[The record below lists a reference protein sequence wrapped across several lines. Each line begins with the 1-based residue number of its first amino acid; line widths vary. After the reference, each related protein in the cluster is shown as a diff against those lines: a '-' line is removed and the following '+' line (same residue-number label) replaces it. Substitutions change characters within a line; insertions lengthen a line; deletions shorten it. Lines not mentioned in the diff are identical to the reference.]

1 MPKTFLTLGSA
12 VLFLMTS
19 FAQQNIESR
28 IRRVE
33 EGLLPP
39 VLLKGEGGWTL
50 QQRMKHYKVP
60 GVSIAVINNYAVE
73 WARAYGVKDA
83 ATGEP
88 VTAETVF
95 QAASISKTL
104 NATVI
109 MKRVMEGK
117 LSLDENVNTY
127 LKSWQL
133 PDNEFTAKKKVT
145 IANLLSHT
153 GGTTVSGFPGYS
165 VTAPLPSVQQIL
177 KGEPPAN
184 TAPVIVNTDP
194 GVRFRY
200 SGGGTTILQLVLT
213 ELEKKPYAKIMNE
226 TVIGPL
232 NMSNSTFSQPL
243 PDEWKSRAATGHRP
257 EDKPV
262 EGKWHV
268 YPELAAAGLWT
279 TPTDLAKFAIE
290 HQLSVQGNSNK
301 ILKREFDEKM
311 MTPYIGGSYGL
322 GWGVQKMGDA
332 VYFQHDGGNEG
343 FSCALVAHIK
353 SGYGAVVMINANSVG
368 IIPEIMRSIAREYE
382 WENYLP
388 APYEPV
394 VLAEEKL
401 QRMTGRFLLGSD
413 RAVTVSAAGGRILA
427 DVTRMSRIE
436 FVPISQTE
444 SISLEDGARVTF
456 IAGDTPAD
464 DSLRIGDGTGAMRA
478 SRIDLDRKV
487 PYELLIT
494 GAPDEA
500 VERYRAIKKSDP
512 ADRAVG
518 ESALNELGYELL
530 RQNKLK
536 EAIVIFRLNVEFY
549 PISSNVYDSLGEVLA
564 KSGETEEAIKSYRKS
579 LELNPN
585 NSGAVEALKKLEKK

>member
-1 MPKTFLTLGSA
+1 MPRTLLTLASV
-12 VLFLMTS
+12 VLFLTTS
-19 FAQQNIESR
+19 FAQQKIESR

-50 QQRMKHYKVP
+50 QKRMKHYKVP
-60 GVSIAVINNYAVE
+60 GVSIAVINNHAVE

-88 VTAETVF
+88 VTTETVF

-109 MKRVMEGK
+109 MKRVMEEK

-184 TAPVIVNTDP
+184 TAPVTVNTDP

-301 ILKREFDEKM
+301 ILKSEFEEKM

-322 GWGVQKMGDA
+322 GWGVRKMGDA

-343 FSCALVAHIK
+343 FSCSLVAHIK
-353 SGYGAVVMINANSVG
+353 RGYGAVVMINANSVG

-394 VLAEEKL
+394 VLAQEKL
-401 QRMTGRFLLGSD
+401 QPMTGRFLLGSD
-413 RAVTVSAAGGRILA
+413 RAVTVSAAEGRILA

-444 SISLEDGARVTF
+444 FISLEDGARVTF

-487 PYELLIT
+487 PYELLIA

-549 PISSNVYDSLGEVLA
+549 PVSSNVYDSLAEVLA

-585 NSGAVEALKKLEKK
+585 NSGAVEALKKLQKK

>member
-1 MPKTFLTLGSA
+1 
-12 VLFLMTS
+12 
-19 FAQQNIESR
+19 
-28 IRRVE
+28 
-33 EGLLPP
+33 
-39 VLLKGEGGWTL
+39 
-50 QQRMKHYKVP
+50 
-60 GVSIAVINNYAVE
+60 
-73 WARAYGVKDA
+73 
-83 ATGEP
+83 
-88 VTAETVF
+88 
-95 QAASISKTL
+95 
-104 NATVI
+104 
-109 MKRVMEGK
+109 
-117 LSLDENVNTY
+117 
-127 LKSWQL
+127 
-133 PDNEFTAKKKVT
+133 
-145 IANLLSHT
+145 
-153 GGTTVSGFPGYS
+153 
-165 VTAPLPSVQQIL
+165 
-177 KGEPPAN
+177 
-184 TAPVIVNTDP
+184 
-194 GVRFRY
+194 
-200 SGGGTTILQLVLT
+200 
-213 ELEKKPYAKIMNE
+213 
-226 TVIGPL
+226 
-232 NMSNSTFSQPL
+232 
-243 PDEWKSRAATGHRP
+243 
-257 EDKPV
+257 
-262 EGKWHV
+262 
-268 YPELAAAGLWT
+268 
-279 TPTDLAKFAIE
+279 
-290 HQLSVQGNSNK
+290 
-301 ILKREFDEKM
+301 
-311 MTPYIGGSYGL
+311 
-322 GWGVQKMGDA
+322 
-332 VYFQHDGGNEG
+332 
-343 FSCALVAHIK
+343 
-353 SGYGAVVMINANSVG
+353 VMINANSVG

-585 NSGAVEALKKLEKK
+585 NSGAVEALKKLQKK

>member
-1 MPKTFLTLGSA
+1 MPRTLLTLASVLLFLT
-12 VLFLMTS
+12 TS
-19 FAQQNIESR
+19 FAQQKIESR

-50 QQRMKHYKVP
+50 QKRMKHYRVP
-60 GVSIAVINNYAVE
+60 GVSIAVINNHAVE

-88 VTAETVF
+88 VTTETVF

-213 ELEKKPYAKIMNE
+213 ELEKKPYPKIMDE

-232 NMSNSTFSQPL
+232 NMGNSTFSQPL

-257 EDKPV
+257 EDRPV

-290 HQLSVQGNSNK
+290 HQLSVQGNSSR
-301 ILKREFDEKM
+301 ILK
-311 MTPYIGGSYGL
+311 T
-322 GWGVQKMGDA
+322 W
-332 VYFQHDGGNEG
+332 
-343 FSCALVAHIK
+343 
-353 SGYGAVVMINANSVG
+353 
-368 IIPEIMRSIAREYE
+368 
-382 WENYLP
+382 
-388 APYEPV
+388 
-394 VLAEEKL
+394 KL
-401 QRMTGRFLLGSD
+401 
-413 RAVTVSAAGGRILA
+413 
-427 DVTRMSRIE
+427 
-436 FVPISQTE
+436 
-444 SISLEDGARVTF
+444 
-456 IAGDTPAD
+456 
-464 DSLRIGDGTGAMRA
+464 
-478 SRIDLDRKV
+478 
-487 PYELLIT
+487 
-494 GAPDEA
+494 
-500 VERYRAIKKSDP
+500 
-512 ADRAVG
+512 
-518 ESALNELGYELL
+518 
-530 RQNKLK
+530 
-536 EAIVIFRLNVEFY
+536 
-549 PISSNVYDSLGEVLA
+549 
-564 KSGETEEAIKSYRKS
+564 
-579 LELNPN
+579 
-585 NSGAVEALKKLEKK
+585 